1 MGPAQLQQQSQ
12 KKTVQESYRPISFMR
27 MSSKMFSKRLARKI
41 CLFVHRLESL
51 ASQPFGV
58 FTETLLIG
66 VIHETADG

>member
-1 MGPAQLQQQSQ
+1 
-12 KKTVQESYRPISFMR
+12 
-27 MSSKMFSKRLARKI
+27 MFSKRLARKI